1 MKKLK
6 YKTHE
11 MRKNPPTDK
20 RETIWEFNY
29 RIHQEAKTTLILAK
43 EMEAKKI
50 KK

>member
-1 MKKLK
+1 
-6 YKTHE
+6 

-20 RETIWEFNY
+20 RETIWEFNH
-29 RIHQEAKTTLILAK
+29 RLKEEAKTVLMRAK